1 MGVNAHPISG
11 RRLFLAVFSAALV
24 GWFVLITPV
33 LAPAVVTRDFVE
45 VVSGLVLLGMFGLP
59 IAIAASFMIGV
70 PLALLALRRG
80 WTSQHAALG
89 LGAFAGSAIG
99 LCLLGWQLLTFSG
112 GWGGSEGMLWVDGW
126 PTAIGWRYEFRNVAL
141 YAFAG
146 GFGGLAA
153 RAVVAGHLP

>member
-1 MGVNAHPISG
+1 MRANSISG

-24 GWFVLITPV
+24 GWFILVAPF
-33 LAPAVVTRDFVE
+33 LAPALVTRDFAE
-45 VVSGLVLLGMFGLP
+45 VVSGLVVLALFGLP
-59 IAIAASFMIGV
+59 MAIVPSFVIGV

-80 WTSQHAALG
+80 WTSPRAALG
-89 LGAFAGSAIG
+89 LGALAGSAIG

-112 GWGGSEGMLWVDGW
+112 AWGGSEGMLWVDGW
-126 PTAIGWRYEFRNVAL
+126 PTAVGWRYELRNMAL

-146 GFGGLAA
+146 GFSGLAA